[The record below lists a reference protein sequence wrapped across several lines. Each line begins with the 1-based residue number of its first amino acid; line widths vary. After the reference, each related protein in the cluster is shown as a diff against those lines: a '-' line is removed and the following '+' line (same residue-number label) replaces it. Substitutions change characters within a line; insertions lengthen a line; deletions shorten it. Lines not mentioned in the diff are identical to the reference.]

1 VEPSV
6 INDDVATEQNFVA
19 EIHQAEAVIS
29 VRYDISVAEAVT
41 VLRRISHCAGASL
54 IDVARE
60 VLGER
65 RAVRAARFD
74 RQGHTARRGEG

>member
-1 VEPSV
+1 MEPSV
-6 INDDVATEQNFVA
+6 INNTVETEQYVVA
-19 EIHQAEAVIS
+19 EVHQAEGVIS
-29 VRYDISVAEAVT
+29 VRNDISIAEAAT

-65 RAVRAARFD
+65 RPVR
-74 RQGHTARRGEG
+74 